1 MDEILVHQDYSASGS
16 KENDIA
22 LLRLGQSFVNLQIFS
37 SLNGLLECTY
47 ESKCLIMTFQC
58 NPILV

>member
-22 LLRLGQSFVNLQIFS
+22 LLRLGQSFVNLFFLQIFNSRLLWS
-37 SLNGLLECTY
+37 S
-47 ESKCLIMTFQC
+47 
-58 NPILV
+58 

>member
-22 LLRLGQSFVNLQIFS
+22 LLRLGQSFVHSFFFYRFLTRGS
-37 SLNGLLECTY
+37 CGRLEC
-47 ESKCLIMTFQC
+47 MTAKA
-58 NPILV
+58 

>member
-22 LLRLGQSFVNLQIFS
+22 LLRLGQSFVNLAFFFR
-37 SLNGLLECTY
+37 SLALLMVF
-47 ESKCLIMTFQC
+47 L
-58 NPILV
+58 NV